1 MFYHKPLFMRAIDA
15 PIQKVDH
22 TLLFAVVAFA
32 SVIILALSLLI
43 VFRKWFRKHV
53 NLKIALP
60 IIGAL
65 LLIIPFTEDYVNLVN
80 KGQIDNFLSVYLS
93 ADNVIPKIVIY
104 LVAFAFIFANKQSI
118 TAMSPLSFIILTLA
132 IASKQESWYVFNV
145 FEYAS
150 VLSSLLFVAIISRQ
164 RYSFINFIES
174 MLVMAMI
181 AITVVSIK
189 VATASEIKDVKELKV
204 HSFNLFYSYD
214 GGWEQIVT
222 WFAIVAA
229 AQFTYLFLSTQL
241 TFKLNIKETFSFIR
255 LEDKY
260 RKANIEFNFE
270 TEDDFSVEL
279 LLFESEEIDF
289 HTDILFKE
297 EFEGT
302 ESTQQVK
309 LQKVYLKSKG
319 IRSPSL

>member
-1 MFYHKPLFMRAIDA
+1 MRAIDA

-22 TLLFAVVAFA
+22 TLLFATVAFVSA
-32 SVIILALSLLI
+32 IVLTLAMLV
-43 VFRKWFRKHV
+43 VFRKWFRKHI
-53 NLKIALP
+53 NLKVALP
-60 IIGAL
+60 IIGSL
-65 LLIIPFTEDYVNLVN
+65 LLIIPFAEDYVNLVGR
-80 KGQIDNFLSVYLS
+80 GQIDNFLSVYLS
-93 ADNVIPKIVIY
+93 ADNVIPKIIIY
-104 LVAFAFIFANKQSI
+104 LVAFALIFANKQSI
-118 TAMSPLSFIILTLA
+118 TIMSPLAFIVLTLA

-145 FEYAS
+145 IEYAA
-150 VLSSLLFVAIISRQ
+150 VLSSLLFFAIISRQ

-174 MLVMAMI
+174 MLVMSTI
-181 AITVVSIK
+181 AVAVISIK
-189 VATASEIKDVKELKV
+189 IATSSELKEVKELKV

-214 GGWEQIVT
+214 GGWEQVVT
-222 WFAIVAA
+222 WFAIVVA

-241 TFKLNIKETFSFIR
+241 TFKLNIKETFTFIR

-297 EFEGT
+297 EFEET

-309 LQKVYLKSKG
+309 LQKVHLKSKG